1 MATYYLFGGGSYCL
15 VTSPSSRHEEP
26 HKAEHSLSNDCV
38 VSCTL
43 YKVLCFIN
51 EFKYQCRF
59 HPLQSLSLLF
69 QPISRIFTRTASC
82 NAPSTGFVYFSVCL
96 FFSSSR
102 KQCHLIFFEKRS
114 LDNIVLWIIS
124 HQVS

>member
-1 MATYYLFGGGSYCL
+1 MPINSRAKVATYYLFGGGSYCL

-69 QPISRIFTRTASC
+69 HPISRIFTRTASC
-82 NAPSTGFVYFSVCL
+82 NAHPPDLYTFPSAYF
-96 FFSSSR
+96 F
-102 KQCHLIFFEKRS
+102 
-114 LDNIVLWIIS
+114 
-124 HQVS
+124 QVQENNVT